1 MDPLSI
7 IGLSIGGASLLT
19 SLGFGVAN
27 ATKSAPTIPGA
38 SSGERLA
45 AASSRQLAN
54 KLQTGQGLS
63 DTAYNARIGGA
74 SDVAAGQAG
83 QAAGAIR
90 GNPFMP
96 GVIANR
102 IVKEAFQKGGQYMAK
117 TQQDLTLTDIEAA
130 LSNLKAGVQAESVAG
145 QMAANVSEKDQ
156 RAAEYKLRLQ
166 TMKEQA
172 LGETLFGVAKGTA
185 GLMGVAGKLMANQP
199 AEPTLEQKSD
209 ALGIPKA
216 NIPAGTPEEVAALNN
231 RTVTIPYSN
240 QLEGGVIQKPYY
252 ADMESDLTEQ
262 LLNFDRIHETGQ

>member
-156 RAAEYKLRLQ
+156 RAAEYKMKLQ
-166 TMKEQA
+166 MMKEQA
-172 LGETLFGVAKGTA
+172 LGNTLFGLAQGTA
-185 GLMGVAGKLMANQP
+185 GLMQVGAKLMENQP
-199 AEPTLEQKSD
+199 DAASAAFDKQKELYPTARELYDRNALTGGNLDEQQRRIL
-209 ALGIPKA
+209 AGEQ
-216 NIPAGTPEEVAALNN
+216 PAT
-231 RTVTIPYSN
+231 
-240 QLEGGVIQKPYY
+240 
-252 ADMESDLTEQ
+252 ADWML
-262 LLNFDRIHETGQ
+262 